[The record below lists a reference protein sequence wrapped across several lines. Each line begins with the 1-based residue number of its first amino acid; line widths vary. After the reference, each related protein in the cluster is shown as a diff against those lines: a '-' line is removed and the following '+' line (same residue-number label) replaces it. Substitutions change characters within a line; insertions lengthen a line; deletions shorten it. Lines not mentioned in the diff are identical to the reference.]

1 MKITRRR
8 GYIIGLVA
16 LVALA
21 GASGCG
27 KPAEKEVVLASVG
40 NFEIKA
46 SDFDAR
52 IANLPARYR
61 EVVKRRKSEYL
72 NELINDTLLYREAL
86 ERGLDDDEEVRR
98 VIAEAEKKILIAR
111 LLKDEIDDALEIPDD
126 EVNAFYEENEERYRT
141 PELMRA
147 SHILVMSEEDA
158 REILEDY
165 AAGVNFESLAKAKSM
180 DPTAQ
185 RGGDI
190 GYFPKGQL
198 MPEFENA
205 CAGLD
210 VGEVSGIVR
219 TNLGYHLIKLT
230 DRREPVSRPV
240 KDVEGD
246 IRARLRVQKRQR
258 MFNELLEKL
267 REDTEIKINSDALS
281 AEDGERK
288 QQ

>member
-1 MKITRRR
+1 MIKDR
-8 GYIIGLVA
+8 YILVLA
-16 LVALA
+16 GVIALA
-21 GASGCG
+21 GVSGCG

-40 NFEIKA
+40 DTEIKV

-72 NELINDTLLYREAL
+72 NELINDTLLYQEAVK
-86 ERGLDDDEEVRR
+86 RGLDDDEEVLK

-111 LLKDEIDDALEIPDD
+111 LLKDEIDDALEIS
-126 EVNAFYEENEERYRT
+126 EAEINAFYEENADRYRT

-158 REILEDY
+158 RKVIEDH

-198 MPEFENA
+198 MPGFENA
-205 CAGLD
+205 CAELD

-219 TNLGYHLIKLT
+219 TSLGYHVIKLT
-230 DRREPVSRPV
+230 DRRPPVNRPV

-246 IRARLRVQKRQR
+246 IKARLRVMKRQR
-258 MFNELLEKL
+258 MFNDLLAKL
-267 REDTEIKINSDALS
+267 REDTEIEINEDALS
-281 AEDGERK
+281 PEDKGENK
-288 QQ
+288 E